1 MKTVVAFDTFET
13 PRLINLW
20 PGQASQPSQRVAP
33 TKSTRLRRRDAWTTW
48 FSPDYFLSTTEH
60 LISDRDRHS
69 PTYAVSPITK
79 EWHAAAHKLHELS
92 GTI

>member
-20 PGQASQPSQRVAP
+20 PARQGQSAP
-33 TKSTRLRRRDAWTTW
+33 TKSTRLRRRDHVVQPRL
-48 FSPDYFLSTTEH
+48 FSFNDEH